1 MTMKSSKPYLIRALY
16 EWIVDN
22 DCTPYV
28 LVAVDLPGV
37 QVPEGYGENGQL
49 VLNFS
54 PSAVRNLNIDD
65 NAICFEARFAGV
77 ARQIYI
83 PIYAVLAIYAQEN
96 GQGMFFEAELSDI
109 SSVDTEDKA
118 GADEANTATDELPDP
133 PTTPSGGKP
142 SLRIV
147 K

>member
-1 MTMKSSKPYLIRALY
+1 MKSSKPYLIRALY

-28 LVAVDLPGV
+28 LVAVDLPNV

-65 NAICFEARFAGV
+65 DAICFEARFAGI

-96 GQGMFFEAELSDI
+96 GQGMFFEAELGDI
-109 SSVDTEDKA
+109 NSV
-118 GADEANTATDELPDP
+118 ADEKIADTKQASSEADEPEPPEP
-133 PTTPSGGKP
+133 PTMPGGGKP